1 MKKDLIMQSLLNN
14 RSSESSIT
22 VDVCVLGAGPVA
34 AVAVLQAR
42 QQGLRV
48 IQIAPKLNVSNMLFA
63 VPRLY
68 AVTPA
73 VQQSLSKL
81 GVWGLI
87 NTLSTH
93 SCTDMQVFWQL
104 SAKALYARP
113 NSYPIHLSAN
123 TAKIPELCS
132 FVTEE
137 VLQTALNTALLVTQG
152 QSPANLF
159 YDTQVLNY
167 KPQLQAHTD
176 GINIRLNNQAFVM
189 AQLCIVAEGANSS
202 SAAQMD
208 RSPTVFDYKHHAVVA
223 ELHAQVEPHLIPKVI
238 NTAWQWLGDELN
250 NDVLA
255 LLPMGQLVG
264 HKNKLR
270 YSLVWS
276 QPSASA
282 SDYTNNSDAL
292 LIALQKR
299 IANNAPELFSAGALS
314 LHGGTQQFP
323 LFASRTPY
331 YTAPRTVLVGDA
343 AHKIHPLAGQG
354 LNLGFEDVFAL
365 FDIVSQRESWRSL
378 GDERILSRYQ
388 RRRSAQIS
396 PIDKLIHTIATR
408 HTLLPPVKA
417 IVQLG
422 LQLQTDIPVIGTWL
436 RRCVVRR
443 MATIPSIIR

>member
-1 MKKDLIMQSLLNN
+1 MKKDLITQSLLNKHF
-14 RSSESSIT
+14 SESSIA

-34 AVAVLQAR
+34 AVAILQAR

-48 IQIAPKLNVSNMLFA
+48 IQIAPQLNASFA

-73 VQQSLSKL
+73 VQQSLLKL

-87 NTLSTH
+87 NTLSIQ
-93 SCTDMQVFWQL
+93 SCTDMRVFWQL
-104 SAKALYARP
+104 SAKTLYVRP
-113 NSYPIHLSAN
+113 DSYPVHLSADA
-123 TAKIPELCS
+123 AKVPELCS
-132 FVTEE
+132 FITEE

-159 YDTQVLNY
+159 YDTQILDC
-167 KPQLQAHTD
+167 KPQLQSQAD
-176 GINIRLNNQAFVM
+176 GMYIHLKNQAVVV
-189 AQLCIVAEGANSS
+189 AQLCVVAEGTNSS
-202 SAAQMD
+202 SAAQID
-208 RSPTVFDYKHHAVVA
+208 RSPTIFDYQHKAIVA

-255 LLPMGQLVG
+255 LLPMGRLVG
-264 HKNKLR
+264 HENKLR

-282 SDYTNNSDAL
+282 DDYTNNSAAL
-292 LIALQKR
+292 LMALQKR
-299 IANNAPELFSAGALS
+299 IANDAPELLSAGALS
-314 LHGGTQQFP
+314 LHGGTQQFS

-365 FDIVSQRESWRSL
+365 FDIISQRESWRSL

-388 RRRSAQIS
+388 RQRSAQVT
-396 PIDKLIHTIATR
+396 PIDRLIHTVATR
-408 HTLLPPVKA
+408 HTLLPPIKA
-417 IVQLG
+417 MVRLG
-422 LQLQTDIPVIGTWL
+422 LQLQTDIPVIGTRL
-436 RRCVVRR
+436 RQYIVRR
-443 MATIPSIIR
+443 MATVPPIVR

>member
-1 MKKDLIMQSLLNN
+1 MKKDLITQSLLNN
-14 RSSESSIT
+14 RSSESSIA

-34 AVAVLQAR
+34 AIAVLQAR

-48 IQIAPKLNVSNMLFA
+48 VQIAPKLNTSFV

-68 AVTPA
+68 AITPA
-73 VQQSLSKL
+73 VQQRLLQL

-87 NTLSTH
+87 NTLSIQP
-93 SCTDMQVFWQL
+93 CTDMRVFWQL

-113 NSYPIHLSAN
+113 NFYPIHLSAD
-123 TAKIPELCS
+123 TVKIPELCS
-132 FVTEE
+132 FITEE

-152 QSPANLF
+152 QSPAHLF
-159 YDTQVLNY
+159 YDTQTLDC
-167 KPQLQAHTD
+167 KPQLQVHTD
-176 GINIRLNNQAFVM
+176 GINIRLNNQALVI

-202 SAAQMD
+202 SAAQIN

-223 ELHAQVEPHLIPKVI
+223 ELHAQVEPHLIPRVI
-238 NTAWQWLGDELN
+238 NTAWQWLGNELN

-255 LLPMGQLVG
+255 LLPMGRLTDNE
-264 HKNKLR
+264 NKLR

-276 QPSASA
+276 QASA
-282 SDYTNNSDAL
+282 LANEYINNPDAL
-292 LIALQKR
+292 LMAIQKR
-299 IANNAPELFSAGALS
+299 IANSASELFSAGALS
-314 LHGGTQQFP
+314 LQGAIQQFP

-365 FDIVSQRESWRSL
+365 FDIISQRESWRSL

-388 RRRSAQIS
+388 RQRSAQVN
-396 PIDKLIHTIATR
+396 PIDMLIHTIATR
-408 HTLLPPVKA
+408 HTLLPPIKA
-417 IVQLG
+417 VLQLG
-422 LQLQTDIPVIGTWL
+422 LQLQTDIPVIGKWF
-436 RRCVVRR
+436 RQCVVRR
-443 MATIPSIIR
+443 MAAIPSTIR